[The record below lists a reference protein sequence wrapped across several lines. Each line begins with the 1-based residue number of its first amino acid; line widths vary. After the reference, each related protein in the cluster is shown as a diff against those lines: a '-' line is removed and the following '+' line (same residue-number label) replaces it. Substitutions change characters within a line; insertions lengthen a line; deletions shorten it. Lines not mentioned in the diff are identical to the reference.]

1 MMYYSK
7 PWYQSKSLWAAVITG
22 IVGVATALVGEGL
35 VSTEVAGGILI
46 GVGLLN
52 SVLRVIT
59 TDALRM

>member
-1 MMYYSK
+1 MYYSK
-7 PWYQSKSLWAAVITG
+7 PWYQSKTLWAAVITG

>member
-1 MMYYSK
+1 MNYSK
-7 PWYQSKSLWAAVITG
+7 PWYQSKTLWTAVITG
-22 IVGVATALVGEGL
+22 IVGVATAIIGEGL